1 MTTTKSILSRLTMAV
16 GGTDREL
23 FDEQELNRFALFYL
37 GEWEMLYNPNFNCTE
52 FDTIKKSNFVNTY
65 IYNIRCLTNIL
76 GFGSS

>member
-23 FDEQELNRFALFYL
+23 FDEQELKRFASLYL

-65 IYNIRCLTNIL
+65 IKVFNE
-76 GFGSS
+76 

>member
-23 FDEQELNRFALFYL
+23 FDEQELNRFASLYL
-37 GEWEMLYNPNFNCTE
+37 AEWEMLYNPNFNCTE

-65 IYNIRCLTNIL
+65 IKVFNE
-76 GFGSS
+76 